1 MDRRIL
7 LDFAT
12 VMVTGDGFTFYHRH
26 YHHHSALNLKTRG
39 GKYDRI

>member
-26 YHHHSALNLKTRG
+26 SALNLKTRG